1 MSEDAKNLHG
11 LSAPDPLPD
20 PEQHPDPDR
29 LYAYQAGELTP
40 EEDLEI
46 QEHLALCGH
55 CTELLLDVQSF
66 TAPPAQEEAGLS
78 EFERAA
84 GWRQLRARLD
94 QDGFFTRGRRHWWR
108 QPQIAAVA
116 AVFVLAVLGLSI
128 YSLTRRAEEPWPFQT
143 LDPLNS
149 TRGGPSEVDEVK
161 PPVTL
166 LLRPAETPLA
176 EYRAEIR
183 DLQGQIVKTF
193 SGLRQNSRF
202 DVELPLHRGDLSP
215 GEYRLRLRGLRNG
228 RLVEKAADYRFR
240 IVQAE

>member
-1 MSEDAKNLHG
+1 MSENAKDLHG
-11 LSAPDPLPD
+11 FSAPEPLPD

-29 LYAYQAGELTP
+29 LYAYQVGELTP

-55 CTELLLDVQSF
+55 CTELLLDDQSF
-66 TAPPAQEEAGLS
+66 MAPPTQEETGFS

-94 QDGFFTRGRRHWWR
+94 QDGFFIRGRRHWR
-108 QPQIAAVA
+108 RSRIAAVA
-116 AVFVLAVLGLSI
+116 AVFVLAVLGVSI
-128 YSLTRRAEEPWPFQT
+128 YLTHQAEPERFQT
-143 LDPLNS
+143 LNPLNS
-149 TRGGPSEVDEVK
+149 TRGESSEVEEVK

-183 DLQGQIVKTF
+183 DFQGRLVKR
-193 SGLRQNSRF
+193 SSRLRQNSRF
-202 DVELPLHRGDLSP
+202 EVELPLDRGELP
-215 GEYRLRLRGLRNG
+215 RGEYLLKLQGLRNG
-228 RLVEKAADYRFR
+228 RLEKVGDYVFR
-240 IVQAE
+240 VPKGE